1 MLTKKQGEKMADF
14 SMQDQIDYLESY
26 SKMLK
31 SQADMIDV
39 QIKFLKAGKD
49 VQENIKKMQQMFPMF
64 NMMDWTKF
72 QQK

>member
-1 MLTKKQGEKMADF
+1 MSDF

-64 NMMDWTKF
+64 NMLDWTRF

>member
-1 MLTKKQGEKMADF
+1 MSDF

-31 SQADMIDV
+31 SQSDMIDV

-49 VQENIKKMQQMFPMF
+49 VQENIKKMQQIFPMF
-64 NMMDWTKF
+64 NMLDWTKF

>member
-1 MLTKKQGEKMADF
+1 MSEF

-31 SQADMIDV
+31 SQSDMIDV

-49 VQENIKKMQQMFPMF
+49 VQENIKKMQQMSPMF
-64 NMMDWTKF
+64 NMLDWNNFNK
-72 QQK
+72 K

>member
-1 MLTKKQGEKMADF
+1 MADF

-31 SQADMIDV
+31 SQAEMIDV

>member
-1 MLTKKQGEKMADF
+1 MNDF
-14 SMQDQIDYLESY
+14 SIQDQIDYLESY
-26 SKMLK
+26 SKMIK
-31 SQADMIDV
+31 SQAEMIDV

-72 QQK
+72 QPK

>member
-1 MLTKKQGEKMADF
+1 MSEF

-31 SQADMIDV
+31 SQADMLDV

-49 VQENIKKMQQMFPMF
+49 VQENMNKMQQMFPMF
-64 NMMDWTKF
+64 NMLDWTKF
-72 QQK
+72 QKK

>member
-1 MLTKKQGEKMADF
+1 MADF

-31 SQADMIDV
+31 SQAEMIDV

-72 QQK
+72 QPK

>member
-1 MLTKKQGEKMADF
+1 MSDF

-31 SQADMIDV
+31 SQSDMIDV

-64 NMMDWTKF
+64 NMLDWTKF

>member
-1 MLTKKQGEKMADF
+1 MNDF
-14 SMQDQIDYLESY
+14 SIQDQIDYLESY

-31 SQADMIDV
+31 SQAEMIDV

-72 QQK
+72 QPK

>member
-1 MLTKKQGEKMADF
+1 MSEF

-31 SQADMIDV
+31 SQSDMIDV

-64 NMMDWTKF
+64 NMLDWNNFNK
-72 QQK
+72 K